1 MATLC
6 QQKTKTNSINKEITT
21 MTNYFRITAYY
32 EKEDLSAII
41 DSNGMFEKLWQF
53 SSYIVQKGLKV
64 LEISNADN
72 FIDVNTELANR
83 DTQHVLLRAVY
94 KGKPEYTTQTIDGI
108 EYKAIKV
115 DNVIY
120 VPNKL

>member
-1 MATLC
+1 
-6 QQKTKTNSINKEITT
+6 

-32 EKEDLSAII
+32 EKEDLSVII

-72 FIDVNTELANR
+72 FIDVNTQLANK
-83 DTQHVLLRAVY
+83 DTQHVLLRAVH
-94 KGKPEYTTQTIDGI
+94 KGKPEYIQQTIDGK

-115 DNVIY
+115 DNLIY
-120 VPNKL
+120 VPNKIQTI

>member
-1 MATLC
+1 
-6 QQKTKTNSINKEITT
+6 

-32 EKEDLSAII
+32 EKEDLSVII

-64 LEISNADN
+64 LEISNSDN
-72 FIDVNTELANR
+72 FIDVNTQLADK
-83 DTQHVLLRAVY
+83 DTQHVLLRAVH
-94 KGKPEYTTQTIDGI
+94 KGKPEYITQTIDGK

-115 DNVIY
+115 DNLIY
-120 VPNKL
+120 VPKKLK